1 MLFAVC
7 RDTNRR
13 HFNNRWLP
21 APVPNE
27 PETPQLALPPPTCAA
42 ADPAAAA
49 ADPATAAP
57 KTCAPAPARAARTSS
72 CFAGAGPGGTK
83 TAAGGGG
90 DAPPLALVGS
100 HASGAVFPTFGEY
113 VYVLWHRVCAYCGLV
128 CRERAEGA
136 PYVLGDGV
144 DLLLDP
150 HWSLPLDNPTLE
162 KIPHRFVFYSWD
174 PGKLGRYFHFNGN
187 LLETVGP
194 TEGIH
199 AQAKQRT
206 ESSLNIRVNQ
216 EMRSGG
222 GFIYSWRRALTH
234 VGLSKAAIAKV
245 LDQEI
250 AKLEANWTRDL
261 VNHMSAYKSG

>member
-72 CFAGAGPGGTK
+72 CFAGAGPGGNK

-100 HASGAVFPTFGEY
+100 HAIGAVFPKFGEY

-187 LLETVGP
+187 LLETGRADRGDPRAGEAADRVVAEHPREPGDAICEAASSTRGGARSP
-194 TEGIH
+194 TSGCP
-199 AQAKQRT
+199 R
-206 ESSLNIRVNQ
+206 R
-216 EMRSGG
+216 RSRRSWTRRSP
-222 GFIYSWRRALTH
+222 SWRRTGRAT
-234 VGLSKAAIAKV
+234 SS
-245 LDQEI
+245 
-250 AKLEANWTRDL
+250 TT
-261 VNHMSAYKSG
+261 

>member
-1 MLFAVC
+1 MAAGARAERA
-7 RDTNRR
+7 RDAAAARR
-13 HFNNRWLP
+13 HPP
-21 APVPNE
+21 A
-27 PETPQLALPPPTCAA
+27 PPPT
-42 ADPAAAA
+42 P
-49 ADPATAAP
+49 PPPPPRHRRP
-57 KTCAPAPARAARTSS
+57 KTCAPAPARAARTSA
-72 CFAGAGPGGTK
+72 CFAGAGAGGNK

-90 DAPPLALVGS
+90 EAPPLALVGS
-100 HASGAVFPTFGEY
+100 HAIGAVFPKFGEY

-174 PGKLGRYFHFNGN
+174 PGSSGASNFNGN

-206 ESSLNIRVNQ
+206 ESSLNIQ
-216 EMRSGG
+216 EMRSGRLHLLVAARAHA
-222 GFIYSWRRALTH
+222 RRA
-234 VGLSKAAIAKV
+234 SKAAIAKV